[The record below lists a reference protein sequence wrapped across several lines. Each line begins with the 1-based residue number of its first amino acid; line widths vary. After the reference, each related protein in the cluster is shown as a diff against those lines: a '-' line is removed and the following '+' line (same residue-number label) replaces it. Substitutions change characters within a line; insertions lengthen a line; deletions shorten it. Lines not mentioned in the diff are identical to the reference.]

1 MNKKI
6 IIVGG
11 SGSGK
16 DYLLK
21 QLISRG
27 LKYSPKFTS
36 RPRRSEEVDGVNYN
50 FITNDEF
57 NSLNENNEIKVYQL
71 FNIRGSLWSYGISK
85 QNFDENEV
93 FIMTPHEIKM
103 LNEEDL
109 SKSFIV
115 YLDIDE
121 DIRKERISSRNDNND
136 DVQRRIDADNR
147 DFEGFDCFNARIDNP
162 NFYCDDIYNMVY

>member
-11 SGSGK
+11 SGSGE

-36 RPRRSEEVDGVNYN
+36 SRRRPEEVDGVNYN

-85 QNFDENEV
+85 QIFDENEV
-93 FIMTPHEIKM
+93 FIMTHGDK
-103 LNEEDL
+103 
-109 SKSFIV
+109 K
-115 YLDIDE
+115 
-121 DIRKERISSRNDNND
+121 
-136 DVQRRIDADNR
+136 
-147 DFEGFDCFNARIDNP
+147 C
-162 NFYCDDIYNMVY
+162 